1 MAKEYKIIYDKPTY
15 YPNEGIF
22 ETKIDT
28 LISKDVQFKDQYIQ
42 IDMEDSE
49 NTVLYIPY
57 YRIYNIKRTGQDP
70 VNDDY
75 MHP

>member
-1 MAKEYKIIYDKPTY
+1 MAKEYQVIWWSIDL
-15 YPNEGIF
+15 NDDSD
-22 ETKIDT
+22 KIDSV
-28 LISKDVQFKDQYIQ
+28 IVKDVQFKDQYIQ
-42 IDMEDSE
+42 VDMEDSD

-57 YRIYNIKRTGQDP
+57 YRIIEIKRTGQDP